1 MRTVIEFDDECVES
15 VNCDNDEEFV
25 RDHEN
30 LSTEF
35 IENITRGI
43 VPLLGPK
50 KVNQGRITLVLGIGN
65 FPRKSLFYI

>member
-35 IENITRGI
+35 IENIEYHTRYKRGKPI
-43 VPLLGPK
+43 TQYVAVLK
-50 KVNQGRITLVLGIGN
+50 KNNKKYVFIL
-65 FPRKSLFYI
+65 S